1 MKISRLFLKVFCT
14 KNPGSISE
22 VTSKRFPG
30 WMCGRI
36 PEKNPSDNL
45 EKNQEKLLKEL
56 WKQFRGKNAWDVFG
70 EILGE
75 RNPSMNF
82 WGMDGGCSEW
92 IPRIPLHFFIL
103 KLIFQILSR
112 NQRNASQ
119 VWIKLQVYFAFV
131 FTFCHFFP
139 EFSVQFSFFFKQI
152 WMENYRLI
160 FWNPSE
166 IGRFRHSWLFFLGI
180 FQDFL
185 FGFLN

>member
-139 EFSVQFSFFFKQI
+139 EFSVQFSYFFQANLNGKLSTNILKPFRNRAFQAF
-152 WMENYRLI
+152 LAI
-160 FWNPSE
+160 FSRNLSGLLVWIP
-166 IGRFRHSWLFFLGI
+166 
-180 FQDFL
+180 
-185 FGFLN
+185 